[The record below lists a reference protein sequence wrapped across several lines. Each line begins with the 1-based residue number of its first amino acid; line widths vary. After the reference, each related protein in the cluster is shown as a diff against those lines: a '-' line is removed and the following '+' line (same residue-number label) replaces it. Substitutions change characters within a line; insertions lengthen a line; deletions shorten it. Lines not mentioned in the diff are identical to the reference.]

1 MATNII
7 EIRNQL
13 LGGGGNQSP
22 AANMLAG
29 GSSQAA
35 KNRPAS
41 KKDQEGVFKKFFGC
55 AAVNPISNICNAFF
69 FTPVFANELKFLIM
83 IL

>member
-29 GSSQAA
+29 EAHKLQ
-35 KNRPAS
+35 KTDLLL
-41 KKDQEGVFKKFFGC
+41 KKTKKVFLRNFLEIQE
-55 AAVNPISNICNAFF
+55 
-69 FTPVFANELKFLIM
+69 
-83 IL
+83 